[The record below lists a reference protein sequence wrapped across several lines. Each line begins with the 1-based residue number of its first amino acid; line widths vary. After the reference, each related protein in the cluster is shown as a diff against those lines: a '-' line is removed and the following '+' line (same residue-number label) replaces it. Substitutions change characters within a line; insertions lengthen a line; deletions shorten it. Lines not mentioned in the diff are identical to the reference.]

1 MTTTTTPAAGQRRG
15 ASVLGVLFGAYLVV
29 LVWLVLW
36 KLQLPWEAVP
46 VQRSLKLVPFVA
58 AEGYGASAVREV
70 AGNVAVFVPFGLG
83 LARLR
88 PRLGWRRITAA
99 AAGLSAGLELAQL
112 VLAVGHTDLTDVLT
126 NTAGALLGTLLA
138 GRRRRNPLVESARST

>member
-1 MTTTTTPAAGQRRG
+1 MTTVTERPGGRG
-15 ASVLGVLFGAYLVV
+15 AAAAAAALFAAYLVL

-99 AAGLSAGLELAQL
+99 AAGLSAGLELAQFA
-112 VLAVGHTDLTDVLT
+112 LAVGHTDLTDVLT

>member
-1 MTTTTTPAAGQRRG
+1 MTTVTERPGGRG
-15 ASVLGVLFGAYLVV
+15 AAAAAAALFAAYLVL

-88 PRLGWRRITAA
+88 PRLGWWRITAA
-99 AAGLSAGLELAQL
+99 AAGLSAGLELAQFA
-112 VLAVGHTDLTDVLT
+112 LAVGHTDLTDVLT
-126 NTAGALLGTLLA
+126 NTAGALLGALLA